1 MFAYMLDTAR
11 VNSSTIVALN
21 QGEDPIKEKYF
32 ECTYQLVMELVKITI
47 EMRNQ
52 VFLASNI
59 KQKIALVLDR
69 PVPQPEL
76 HQSDG
81 PALGYTP
88 KRCTMCQKA
97 LAGKDYSKKNYIPC
111 VKILQSVSPV
121 IMQHVRNICFEK
133 ALAEPMTMQ
142 YNIFIF

>member
-1 MFAYMLDTAR
+1 MLDTAR

-32 ECTYQLVMELVKITI
+32 ECTNQLVMELVKITI

-59 KQKIALVLDR
+59 KPKIALVLDR

-97 LAGKDYSKKNYIPC
+97 VAGKDYSKKKLYSLC
-111 VKILQSVSPV
+111 QDTSVRQSCDNATCHEHMLRKS
-121 IMQHVRNICFEK
+121 
-133 ALAEPMTMQ
+133 LS
-142 YNIFIF
+142 